1 MKHLS
6 YRQFK
11 NIFGDWGVTA
21 WVKFNWLSNG
31 LPDGTY
37 NGITKVT
44 INQLPST
51 ARITSRQ
58 NAFYFPYSNPI
69 AFGEDNSIYPYW
81 LSNYETISANGI
93 GNTDKTLISYSSSS
107 NVTIRIKDI
116 PVSIDAYNEY
126 LKTHPLILYFYNR
139 IEWQGFILT
148 SQNVAMA
155 GAGQFFATLGRN
167 KEIRDVLGDYE
178 NIEPQASW
186 NFGDRQIC
194 TNSSNDFVMIKDSR
208 FTSKNDFASAML
220 PRAIV
225 YKNI

>member
-44 INQLPST
+44 LDGTGFSYHSSGVIYKYFPFVAAVNNDSPYPFGFASVPIVGANQERTIEGLHVAFHTNGNIDVCFSNK
-51 ARITSRQ
+51 TSRSEIEG
-58 NAFYFPYSNPI
+58 ALKKNPI
-69 AFGEDNSIYPYW
+69 
-81 LSNYETISANGI
+81 T
-93 GNTDKTLISYSSSS
+93 
-107 NVTIRIKDI
+107 
-116 PVSIDAYNEY
+116 
-126 LKTHPLILYFYNR
+126 LYFYNR
-139 IEWQGFILT
+139 NEWRGFTLT
-148 SQNVAMA
+148 AQNTAMG

-167 KEIRDVLGDYE
+167 KEVRDVLGDYE
-178 NIEPQASW
+178 NIEPQANW
-186 NFGDRQIC
+186 NFGDKQIC

-208 FTSKNDFASAML
+208 FTSKDDFASAML

-225 YKNI
+225 YKDI